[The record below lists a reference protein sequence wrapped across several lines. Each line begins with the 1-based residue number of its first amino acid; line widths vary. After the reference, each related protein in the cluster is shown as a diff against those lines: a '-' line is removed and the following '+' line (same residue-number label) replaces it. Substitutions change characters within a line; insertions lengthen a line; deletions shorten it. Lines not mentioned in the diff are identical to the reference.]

1 MAIDTIA
8 AIDTIDTIDTIAG
21 IGCNTMGD
29 GGTLFGEGEGF

>member
-21 IGCNTMGD
+21 IGCNTVGD
-29 GGTLFGEGEGF
+29 GGTLFGEGEWF